1 MDINDFQI
9 FVVTYNRP
17 DYLAMQL
24 ECLANQTWRPESI
37 TVLDDGPNPETRHVA
52 ERFSTRGIRYERTEE
67 KGLWGNIR
75 EAQKRADRKYVAV
88 FHDDDKTHP
97 RYLELACK
105 AAMKNPGISLIGCV
119 GCNLSPEIPP
129 PFGDV
134 DDMGWEFDSR
144 TFAAAF
150 VNGMGTHF
158 PFYIYRTEEFKKL
171 DIYKYLDY
179 NGPYG
184 KWGDS
189 AFVPLAVGEGNAVM
203 FRSILASYG
212 CHPGQAVRG
221 RDDLPDVRCW
231 ARIEAVFA
239 RLIGDGIKD
248 IHGFTYAARNYGRLK
263 RGYRRRGVKT
273 ISFREYLDF
282 ARSEGAL
289 VKWSRLL
296 SPLGIHPI
304 EKLLLRNY
312 RRKLGQEVKHLN

>member
-1 MDINDFQI
+1 MGAGDIQV

-17 DYLAMQL
+17 DYLALQL
-24 ECLANQTWRPESI
+24 ETLAAQTAKPASI
-37 TVLDDGPNPETRHVA
+37 TVLDDGPNPETRRVA
-52 ERFSTRGIRYERTEE
+52 ERFASAGIGYEHTDRP
-67 KGLWGNIR
+67 GLWGNIY
-75 EAQKRADRKYVAV
+75 EAQQRAETKYVAV

-97 RYLELACK
+97 RYLELAGK
-105 AAMKNPGISLIGCV
+105 AVDKDPSISLIGCV
-119 GCNLSPEIPP
+119 GTNRPP
-129 PFGDV
+129 DV
-134 DDMGWEFDSR
+134 DPCFGEVDDLGWKFDSR
-144 TFAAAF
+144 TFAASF
-150 VNGMGTHF
+150 VSGMGTHF

-189 AFVPLAVGEGNAVM
+189 AFVPLAVGDGNAIM

-239 RLIGDGIKD
+239 KLIGDSIGD

-263 RGYRRRGVKT
+263 RGYKRRGIKT
-273 ISFREYLDF
+273 ISFKDYIDF
-282 ARSEGAL
+282 AEKEGAL
-289 VKWSRLL
+289 VKWAKLL
-296 SPLGIHPI
+296 RPLGNHAV
-304 EKLLLRNY
+304 EKFLIWNY
-312 RRKLGQEVKHLN
+312 RRRLAGELTHLA